1 MNFLKKIKKMDNIFY
16 FVIFYSI
23 LIYSIVLHE
32 IGHGLAALLLGDK
45 TALKMGRLSL
55 NPIKHADLVGTI
67 ILPLLIIIS
76 GSSQLFGYAKPVPVN
91 FNGLKHPRR
100 DTIIVAIAGPV
111 VNIIIALMLSTVL
124 NIDFENQEIT
134 RAIIQGMY
142 LNFVLA
148 FFNMTPLLPLDGGR
162 ILAEIM
168 PKEIGN
174 QFKLTEKYGFI
185 EISILVF
192 SPIGNKLFSIIGQIS
207 KNIIS
212 ILLEGF

>member
-1 MNFLKKIKKMDNIFY
+1 MDNIFY